1 MVYKTQCFA
10 KGGGSEGQTLC

>member
-10 KGGGSEGQTLC
+10 KGGGSERQTLC